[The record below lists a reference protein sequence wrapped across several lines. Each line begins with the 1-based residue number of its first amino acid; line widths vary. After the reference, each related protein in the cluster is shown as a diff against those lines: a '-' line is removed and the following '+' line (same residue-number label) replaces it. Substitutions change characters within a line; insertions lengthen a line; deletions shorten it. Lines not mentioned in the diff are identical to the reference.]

1 MSSMLFRVVVDV
13 EVSTGTEVAVVV
25 AITETSTTNG
35 TDAILTMSIFLIGSI
50 TQKTLKLR

>member
-1 MSSMLFRVVVDV
+1 MSSILFRAVVDV

-50 TQKTLKLR
+50 TQKTWRLR

>member
-1 MSSMLFRVVVDV
+1 MSSILFRAVVDV

-35 TDAILTMSIFLIGSI
+35 TDAILTMSIFQIGS
-50 TQKTLKLR
+50 

>member
-50 TQKTLKLR
+50 TQKTWRLR